1 MLALDMKSLFLP
13 LALLVSGGSYYAELF
28 RIVAYGNSIISLS
41 PTESAA
47 ALEARNFPM
56 RSCSH
61 RCGGRIQS
69 GGAH

>member
-1 MLALDMKSLFLP
+1 VLALDMKSLFLP
-13 LALLVSGGSYYAELF
+13 LALLVSGGSYYAEPF
-28 RIVAYGNSIISLS
+28 RIVAYGNSIISVS

-47 ALEARNFPM
+47 ALEACNFPM

-61 RCGGRIQS
+61 RRGGRSQS